1 MSKISE
7 LIRRLRNSSVVV
19 PKDVEDAIAARDIK
33 TIEKPKQNSRD
44 PLILFLVVLS
54 VPENMVRYPGT
65 KGNTHGEKKDSAPKM
80 KAKKIF
86 TSIS

>member
-1 MSKISE
+1 MPREDEFLVK
-7 LIRRLRNSSVVV
+7 ND
-19 PKDVEDAIAARDIK
+19 PTEDAIAARDIK